1 MNLLY
6 QDRLIIKSLYRKSC
20 TLEEVYAYA
29 AKRCGIDLYDV
40 EQRLKAMDGSYVDC
54 NGDKYSLTVE
64 GKSILLLERHDINT
78 KWKERFIGA
87 AFTLSVWGIKELI
100 VWLCSK

>member
-40 EQRLKAMDGSYVDC
+40 EQRLKAMEGSYVDC
-54 NGDKYSLTVE
+54 NNGKYSLTVE
-64 GKSILLLERHDINT
+64 GKSVLLYDRQYIRRSIIIPIVVSLLTNAVIH
-78 KWKERFIGA
+78 
-87 AFTLSVWGIKELI
+87 GIQWLLPLI
-100 VWLCSK
+100 QQ